1 MKKLLSCL
9 TVLLLTLTASAQKL
23 RDVKIRYVDAYE
35 LTLVGKMMQTSNPYH
50 RVDTLYYKGWDEV
63 ENLQCRSSSGIA
75 VAFKSDSRILA
86 LDYSIR
92 EERETRATSPISYRG
107 FDLYVKDAGKWCL
120 VSPSVLPLVKTE
132 GVITLAKDMGNDM
145 KEFLLYL
152 PSYSDLKYCKIGVED
167 GFVLQSVEN
176 PFRHRIVFHGS
187 SHTQGLGTGRTSM
200 NYALQ
205 FERMTGLHVLNFG
218 MAGRCKMQES
228 ALNVL
233 KDVEADAFVFDAF
246 SNPTAE
252 QIRARLFPFIE
263 ALQEAHPG
271 KPLIF
276 QQTIVTAKS
285 KYDSQANKT
294 LEERMEAAEK
304 MMKEACKKYKDVYFI
319 IPDVEAGA
327 GRETLDGTHID
338 NYGHYLWAKSIEKP
352 IIKILKKYGI
362 K

>member
-1 MKKLLSCL
+1 MKRLLSF
-9 TVLLLTLTASAQKL
+9 VAVILLTLPASAQKL
-23 RDVKIRYVDAYE
+23 RDVRIRHVDACE
-35 LTLVGKMMQTSNPYH
+35 LTLLGKMMPTTNPYH
-50 RVDTLYYKGWDEV
+50 RIDTLRYSGWDEV
-63 ENLQCRSSSGIA
+63 ENLQCRSSAGIA
-75 VAFKSDSRILA
+75 VAFKSDSRILT
-86 LDYSIR
+86 LDYSISQ
-92 EERETRATSPISYRG
+92 ERETRATSPISYRG
-107 FDLYVKDAGKWCL
+107 FDLYVKDAGRWCL

-132 GVITLAKDMGNDM
+132 GVVTLAKDMGNDM

-152 PSYSDLKYCKIGVED
+152 PSYSDLKYCRIGAEE
-167 GFVLQSVEN
+167 GFVLQSIDN

-187 SHTQGLGTGRTSM
+187 SHTQGLGTGRASM

-233 KDVEADAFVFDAF
+233 KDIEADAFVFDAF

-252 QIRARLFPFIE
+252 QIRERLFPFIE

-276 QQTIVTAKS
+276 QQTISTVKA
-285 KYDSQANKT
+285 KYDSQAGKT
-294 LEERMEAAEK
+294 LQDRMSAAEE
-304 MMKEACKKYKDVYFI
+304 MMKEACRKYKDVYFI

-338 NYGHYLWAKSIEKP
+338 NYGHYLWAESIEKP
-352 IIKILKKYGI
+352 IKNILKKYGI
-362 K
+362 R